1 MKKLLNPIEFF
12 DDKKLLITNLIIF
25 VAGTIVAVFM
35 KAWFSSIIQ
44 VLFKSKVNVYET
56 IIENI
61 VCVLLLTAV
70 FFISG
75 KIINKKTRFI
85 DCLNLGLYIRIPFYI
100 VTLFNCTGVLS
111 QNMPIKKEDGS
122 INIPTPSSPSDYFI
136 SLTTSALNILIIIFL
151 ILVIYRSFKTIT
163 NAKKTSDYVIFII
176 ILLTGI
182 ILSPVILNLI

>member
-25 VAGTIVAVFM
+25 VAGTIVAVLM
-35 KAWFSSIIQ
+35 RAWFSSIIQ

>member
-12 DDKKLLITNLIIF
+12 DDKKLLMTNLIIF

-56 IIENI
+56 IVENI

-136 SLTTSALNILIIIFL
+136 SWTTSALNILIIIFL

-176 ILLTGI
+176 ILLAGI
-182 ILSPVILNLI
+182 VLSPVILNLI

>member
-12 DDKKLLITNLIIF
+12 DDKKLLMTNLIIF
-25 VAGTIVAVFM
+25 VAGTIVAVLM
-35 KAWFSSIIQ
+35 RAWFSSIIQ

-122 INIPTPSSPSDYFI
+122 INIPTPSSLSDYFI